1 MNKITETKT
10 EFRLRQL
17 TQIIK
22 ICQESGMTVV
32 SWCEQNNVKIKSYYY
47 WLRKIRSMACESNSI
62 LLSRDNHKINNLNVY
77 AFLTIYYF
85 TCRIWITKTNL
96 NEWKT

>member
-77 AFLTIYYF
+77 AY
-85 TCRIWITKTNL
+85 L
-96 NEWKT
+96 NYLLLYMPDMDYKNESE